1 MAPTSRTVNAKA
13 LPRNRTKELDI
24 YAAEFAKLV
33 DRHSPSRSDVPS
45 EWLRRLPDEAYRYYQ
60 EGVSTFGSEARTPIE
75 RRGRL
80 YLIHTSLLFMW
91 MSWGKQTARECFQA
105 QANEGTR
112 RAASLV
118 TLEHYRRAG
127 VVAHYETDHWFNQPV
142 GQWTAALISGAVRLD
157 RVPAGDLNDAIQRQ
171 TTVECSVRTFARLR
185 TEGALPSRSAL
196 SLDAPDAESSSS

>member
-1 MAPTSRTVNAKA
+1 MATTGTTRAKG

-33 DRHSPSRSDVPS
+33 DRHSPSRSDTPS

-60 EGVSTFGSEARTPIE
+60 EGVSTFGSEARSPIE

-91 MSWGKQTARECFQA
+91 MSWGKKTARECFQT

-118 TLEHYRRAG
+118 TIEHYRRAG
-127 VVAHYETDHWFNQPV
+127 VLANYETNHWFNQPAS
-142 GQWTAALISGAVRLD
+142 QWTVALISGAVRLD
-157 RVPAGDLNDAIQRQ
+157 RVPAGELTEAIQRQ
-171 TTVECSVRTFARLR
+171 TTVRCSVRRFARLR
-185 TEGALPSRSAL
+185 RQGALPSRSAL
-196 SLDAPDAESSSS
+196 SLDSPGDESS